1 MKSLILFAC
10 FLPLG
15 IVWLVM
21 KLSVWIAAVNDEQSY
36 VREDAKRPHGPY
48 LANAYAD
55 VDEEDEEYGSKTDYR

>member
-1 MKSLILFAC
+1 MKPIILLAC

-15 IVWLVM
+15 IIFIIM
-21 KLSVWIAAVNDEQSY
+21 KLSVWISAVNAEQEY

-48 LANAYAD
+48 VGNPYAD

>member
-1 MKSLILFAC
+1 MKALILVAC

-15 IVWLVM
+15 IIYIVM
-21 KLSVWIAAVNDEQSY
+21 KLSVWIAAVNAEQEY

-48 LANAYAD
+48 VANPYED